1 MPFVIT
7 RSFTTGKFDFVGI
20 TDVTSLHAGSS
31 VEPDDAVVHLLPIFI
46 SLRVIAD
53 DVATYLCCSIGII
66 PDLLAI
72 ISLLLSE
79 VAKVCGRAVG
89 AHVECLIVGV
99 AVF

>member
-31 VEPDDAVVHLLPIFI
+31 VEPDDAVVHLLPIIIF
-46 SLRVIAD
+46 LCVIAD
-53 DVATYLCCSIGII
+53 DVGSYLGCSLGKFIG
-66 PDLLAI
+66 PLAI

-79 VAKVCGRAVG
+79 VAN
-89 AHVECLIVGV
+89 VE
-99 AVF
+99 A